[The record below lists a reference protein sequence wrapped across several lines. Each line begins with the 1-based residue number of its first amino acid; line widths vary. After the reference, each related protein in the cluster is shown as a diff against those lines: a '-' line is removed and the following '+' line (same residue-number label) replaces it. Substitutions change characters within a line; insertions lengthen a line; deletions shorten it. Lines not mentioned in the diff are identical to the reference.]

1 MIRSLLAL
9 CSTCLLLLLAGC
21 NKAPEPPKNSQ
32 AQLTPVRFLTDWY
45 PQPEHGGFYNAL
57 VRGYYKE
64 AGLDVTIEPG
74 GPNIYPTQR
83 VPVGA
88 GEFGMA
94 SSDIVLTTNAEGQDL
109 VAIGATMQW
118 DPQAIM
124 LHAEDPANS
133 FADLEGRTIAAVPGS
148 VWFRY
153 LVKKFNYQNVKEIPA
168 TFTIANF
175 LHDPQYIQ
183 QIFVTSEPF
192 FVEQSGG
199 AKPKILLIKDT
210 GYQIYRVFFTTRSY
224 MEKNPEIVRKFRRG
238 RQKYPSWLRSG
249 PRLCSR
255 SVDQPEGSSRRF
267 RSGGPYHILEWLCQ
281 CSSRIRGV
289 SPGNKRCFRSSG
301 GAFWISRATRP
312 CGDWGIGAAQE
323 CAGRDSDGSC
333 CAGMTVPTACAAD
346 RRDPPSP
353 YPLRDEPLPMSYGG
367 QPAIPP
373 HRMCSRH

>member
-1 MIRSLLAL
+1 MIRIVCGRCFTCSLQV
-9 CSTCLLLLLAGC
+9 LAGC
-21 NKAPEPPKNSQ
+21 KEAAAPAKASEV
-32 AQLTPVRFLTDWY
+32 QLTPVRFLTDWY

-57 VRGYYKE
+57 VRGYYKDV
-64 AGLDVTIEPG
+64 GLDVTIEPG

-94 SSDIVLTTNAEGQDL
+94 SSDIVLTTDAEGQDL

-168 TFTIANF
+168 TFTVANF

-192 FVEQSGG
+192 YVQKEGQ
-199 AKPKILLIKDT
+199 KIRILLIKDT
-210 GYQIYRVFFTTRSY
+210 GYAPYRVFCCTRTY
-224 MEKNPEIVRKFRRG
+224 LEKNREVVQKFVAA
-238 RQKYPSWLRSG
+238 S
-249 PRLCSR
+249 
-255 SVDQPEGSSRRF
+255 
-267 RSGGPYHILEWLCQ
+267 
-281 CSSRIRGV
+281 IRG
-289 SPGNKRCFRSSG
+289 
-301 GAFWISRATRP
+301 W
-312 CGDWGIGAAQE
+312 
-323 CAGRDSDGSC
+323 RDYMQDP
-333 CAGMTVPTACAAD
+333 AAAD
-346 RRDPPSP
+346 AEIAKRNPEMNKDQMEFSWKA
-353 YPLRDEPLPMSYGG
+353 LKDGG
-367 QPAIPP
+367 V
-373 HRMCSRH
+373 

>member
-1 MIRSLLAL
+1 
-9 CSTCLLLLLAGC
+9 
-21 NKAPEPPKNSQ
+21 
-32 AQLTPVRFLTDWY
+32 
-45 PQPEHGGFYNAL
+45 
-57 VRGYYKE
+57 
-64 AGLDVTIEPG
+64 LDVTIEPG

-148 VWFRY
+148 VWFQY

-224 MEKNPEIVRKFRRG
+224 MEKNPEIVRKFVAASVRG
-238 RQKYPSWLRSG
+238 WRDYIQDPSAANAEIAKRNPEMNVERMKFSWNALKEGGFVYGSDSSGALVGKFDPQRWNENYQILRSLG
-249 PRLCSR
+249 VITKDIDPSR
-255 SVDQPEGSSRRF
+255 G
-267 RSGGPYHILEWLCQ
+267 YTLEFTKGL
-281 CSSRIRGV
+281 
-289 SPGNKRCFRSSG
+289 
-301 GAFWISRATRP
+301 
-312 CGDWGIGAAQE
+312 
-323 CAGRDSDGSC
+323 
-333 CAGMTVPTACAAD
+333 
-346 RRDPPSP
+346 
-353 YPLRDEPLPMSYGG
+353 
-367 QPAIPP
+367 
-373 HRMCSRH
+373 